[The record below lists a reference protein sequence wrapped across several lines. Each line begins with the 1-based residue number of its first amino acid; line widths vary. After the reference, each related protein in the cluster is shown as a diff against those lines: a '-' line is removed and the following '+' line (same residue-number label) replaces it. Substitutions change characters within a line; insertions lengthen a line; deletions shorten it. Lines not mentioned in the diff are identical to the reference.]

1 MSLGRASDSLYLGMT
16 VDEQKDVRAA
26 YNKSNIINN
35 SSTQKNSVLKDFAPE
50 TEQLEIV
57 RS

>member
-35 SSTQKNSVLKDFAPE
+35 SST
-50 TEQLEIV
+50 
-57 RS
+57 